1 MYLCEFKV
9 WLHDGCIVARTLW
22 RGGAAMISGASGLAG
37 KDVQ

>member
-22 RGGAAMISGASGLAG
+22 RRGAAMISGASGLAG